1 MCKSKKQ
8 TEQTNPVTEEQYPR
22 YLSNHP
28 QGEDLFEGKSQERL
42 ANAIAMH
49 ITDTDKVENP
59 VYARLIGLEGKW
71 GSGKSNVIKILE
83 DKLKDNYIFFNFDAW
98 GNQEDLQRRSI
109 LESLTRKLIK
119 DEVLQGNVKI
129 QMRNGKIND
138 APWDDQLTFLLSNK
152 TTSIRKST
160 PKLTPAAFWGIAIVV
175 LFAICSLF
183 AGQLIDTSGDFKCYW
198 WIDVIPI
205 VLAFVVALWYRI
217 KDGSFDNIFRMVDHT
232 NNDTVEEEFTS
243 SEEPSVV
250 EFKNWMNAI
259 SDSIG
264 GCKHKQK
271 KLVLVFDNMDRLP
284 SEKVRQFWSL
294 IQTFFADDGYK
305 NIWCIVPYDENHL
318 AVVFKDSEE
327 EDANMDLL
335 RGFLDKTFPLVYRV
349 PEPIVSDYNKLFVS
363 LFCKAFGTTVSE
375 EELELI
381 SQCYRLEHP
390 VPNVREIVSFVN
402 SNVKLERQW
411 KDSVKPISRALYV
424 LKEDEILHHPQ
435 MNTKAK
441 DVFKLKESTIDEYL
455 LERGYYMD
463 FVQILMG
470 SVDVLALQREIVAL
484 VYGINPENADQVLF
498 KRFIQSCL
506 VDKGGKSSFAKYVD
520 NPNFI
525 LLLND
530 VVHNLSIAEYVKIV
544 PLINEIEADKLLD
557 DNKKLL
563 QKIWNFFAARYI
575 SIADSATE
583 YKDYEQMVFSHVD
596 ANLAKRCVKT
606 FCQRLIRNNEV
617 GGAQLY
623 DQLIKVF
630 NEDYAEAFDAN
641 EICPASE
648 LSANRFADYV
658 ERAKDDY
665 KRFPFKTNAD
675 ELNKIIE
682 RGLDGALPYL
692 DVLTLL
698 KNDKDY
704 SVSEVGKYAV
714 QELNHKKANAS
725 VASTLI
731 AVQRIFYPKL
741 QSKLDPAYISSLW
754 QEVHADRTKESYN
767 EIYTLKTIGV
777 YEQLPD
783 DDHHID
789 VLLDKVFFYTN
800 TKQIISDYL
809 KNCSIRFRSVLLK
822 KMILE
827 NIHDNEPDYPEF
839 VEKWQTLVNTLGLGK
854 DVIVRF
860 ANHWGYKTVSEVE
873 KGKNYF
879 TLLGDVAWIDTLLK
893 ENTPLAQEL
902 LAMCVNEMSQQTINQ
917 YVLPNTANP
926 TGSPYCQALQKLV
939 ATDYITSATF
949 GIMNEIAGQILD
961 FVAKSAVVNDTTWNT
976 LLDKVSYAS
985 ISSKVGE
992 IRNNI
997 LNGQRAY
1004 AMNPAKFQF
1013 LHGWLEQAE
1022 INSPSHCSD
1031 TANQILTKV
1040 VGDENCQAII
1050 LQKKEYYKPIIV
1062 NTVSSASALHDQ
1074 LRAILKKQS
1083 DSEFAKYIDGIVNY
1097 SE

>member
-8 TEQTNPVTEEQYPR
+8 AEQTNPVTEEQYPR

-71 GSGKSNVIKILE
+71 GNGKSNVIKILE

-109 LESLTRKLIK
+109 LELLTIFLIEKGELTGKTKMRSLIGDGDVIEIECSWKEKL
-119 DEVLQGNVKI
+119 ES
-129 QMRNGKIND
+129 
-138 APWDDQLTFLLSNK
+138 LLSRKSYTKDITVPSVNNTTK
-152 TTSIRKST
+152 WFVLALLAVGLFIAFLSFNSTGKWWGDLLVALLPLFLFTIGMIWTCSSWRQMWKMYNTEGRSDTTS
-160 PKLTPAAFWGIAIVV
+160 F
-175 LFAICSLF
+175 
-183 AGQLIDTSGDFKCYW
+183 
-198 WIDVIPI
+198 VI
-205 VLAFVVALWYRI
+205 
-217 KDGSFDNIFRMVDHT
+217 
-232 NNDTVEEEFTS
+232 
-243 SEEPSVV
+243 SEQEPSVR
-250 EFKNWMNAI
+250 EFKDWMKDI
-259 SDSIG
+259 SG
-264 GCKHKQK
+264 GIPAND

-294 IQTFFADDGYK
+294 IQTFFADDGYR
-305 NIWCIVPYDENHL
+305 NIWCIVPYDETHL
-318 AVVFKDSEE
+318 AAVFKESE
-327 EDANMDLL
+327 DDKANMDLL
-335 RGFLDKTFPLVYRV
+335 RGFLDKTFPVVYHV

-363 LFCKAFGTTVSE
+363 LFRKAFGTTVSDE
-375 EELELI
+375 DLELI
-381 SQCYRLEHP
+381 SQCFRLEHP
-390 VPNVREIVSFVN
+390 VPNVREIVFFVN
-402 SNVKLERQW
+402 NNVKLERQW
-411 KDSVKPISRALYV
+411 KDSVKPISRAIYV
-424 LKEDEILHHPQ
+424 LKENEILHHSQ
-435 MNTKAK
+435 INTQAK
-441 DVFKLKESTIDEYL
+441 DVFKLKESNIDEYL
-455 LERGYYMD
+455 LERQYDKNLG
-463 FVQILMG
+463 QILVG
-470 SVDVLALQREIVAL
+470 SVDTFVLLNEMAAL
-484 VYGINPENADQVLF
+484 VYGINPENADQILI
-498 KRFIQSCL
+498 RRYIQSCIADT
-506 VDKGGKSSFAKYVD
+506 VKKASFAKFVD

-544 PLINEIEADKLLD
+544 PLINEIDADKLSED
-557 DNKKLL
+557 DKILL

-575 SIADSATE
+575 RIGDSATE
-583 YKDYEQMVFSHVD
+583 YKDYEQMVFSHVG
-596 ANLAKRCVKT
+596 ANWAKRCVKT
-606 FCQRLIRNNEV
+606 FCQGLIRNNEV

-623 DQLIKVF
+623 EQLIKVF
-630 NEDYAEAFDAN
+630 SEDYAEAFDAN

-648 LSANRFADYV
+648 LSAKRFADYV

-682 RGLDGALPYL
+682 RGLDGTLPYL

-704 SVSEVGKYAV
+704 SVSEVGTYAV

-741 QSKLDPAYISSLW
+741 QSKLDTAYISSLW
-754 QEVHADRTKESYN
+754 QEVQADRTKESYD

-783 DDHHID
+783 DDHHIG

-800 TKQIISDYL
+800 TKQIISDHL
-809 KNCSIRFRSVLLK
+809 TNSSIRFRSVLLK
-822 KMILE
+822 KMISE

-902 LAMCVNEMSQQTINQ
+902 LAMCVNEMAQQTISQ

-939 ATDYITSATF
+939 ATDYITPATF
-949 GIMNEIAGQILD
+949 SIMNEIAGKILD
-961 FVAKSAVVNDTTWNT
+961 FVAKSTIVNDPTWNT

-997 LNGQRAY
+997 LNGQSAY
-1004 AMNPAKFQF
+1004 IMNPAKFQF
-1013 LHGWLEQAE
+1013 LHTWLEQAE

-1031 TANQILTKV
+1031 SANQILTKV
-1040 VGDENCQAII
+1040 VGDANCQDII

-1062 NTVSSASALHDQ
+1062 NTVNSASALHDQ
-1074 LRAILKKQS
+1074 LKVILKKQGNT
-1083 DSEFAKYIDGIVNY
+1083 EFANYIKGIVEY
-1097 SE
+1097 GMEIE